1 MMNVVDFLR
10 EFYTWYISR
19 SEDGNDFPNV
29 LYPGLEL
36 SPYLSASF
44 LSRFFEIVIRT
55 NADPVLAA
63 QDVAWSVFSVHVVGD
78 GGEGGETVCRVDFG
92 DPVTHAVRVTL
103 VAEQTGWKITNV
115 ELA

>member
-1 MMNVVDFLR
+1 MMDVVEFLR
-10 EFYTWYISR
+10 DFYTWYMNR
-19 SEDGNDFPNV
+19 SEDSNDFPDV

-36 SPYLSASF
+36 APYLSASF

-63 QDVAWSVFSVHVVGD
+63 QDVGWSVFSVQVI
-78 GGEGGETVCRVDFG
+78 GETGGETVCRVDFG
-92 DPVTHAVRVTL
+92 DPVTHRVRVTL